1 MTRLVKLI
9 VVTGSASAWL
19 LNAPCSYGGNGIS
32 LIPNNVPNP
41 FTPLLYSLARGL
53 MT

>member
-9 VVTGSASAWL
+9 VVTGSAPAWL

>member
-1 MTRLVKLI
+1 MIRLIQFI
-9 VVTGSASAWL
+9 VLTGSASACL

-41 FTPLLYSLARGL
+41 FTPLLYSLVRGL